1 MTITFAVILGFL
13 LDAALGD
20 PKGAWHPACLIGRLI
35 SLLERA
41 LRRLFPKTPRGETAA
56 GVLLWLLTC
65 GVSFAL
71 PFFALRLLSH
81 RHFWLAFALQT
92 ALCWLLFARKSLMR
106 AGEHVRRALSV
117 SLEEGRTAVSWYVGR
132 DTGELDEA
140 GVTKAA
146 VETVAENLTDGVVS
160 PLVFMLLGGAPL
172 GMLYKAVNTLDSMVG
187 YHNEKYE
194 YFGKFAAKMDDICN
208 FIPARLA
215 AVCLI
220 AAAGLLR
227 FDSRNALRVCRRD
240 RSKHKSPNA
249 GQTEAACA
257 GALHVQLGGDA
268 KYFGKVVKKQAFG
281 DPDRRIAPVDIT
293 RACDLMTM
301 ASVLALTLCCAVRQL
316 LTWPM

>member
-1 MTITFAVILGFL
+1 MSLTFAVLLGFL
-13 LDAALGD
+13 MDAALGD
-20 PKGAWHPACLIGRLI
+20 PKGGWHPACLIGHLV
-35 SLLERA
+35 SFLERV

-65 GVSFAL
+65 SISFAV

-81 RHFWLAFALQT
+81 RHFWLAFALQ
-92 ALCWLLFARKSLMR
+92 AVLCWLLFARKSLVR
-106 AGEHVRRALSV
+106 AGEHVKSALGV
-117 SLEEGRTAVSWYVGR
+117 SLEAGRTAISWYVGR
-132 DTGELDEA
+132 DTSELTEE

-146 VETVAENLTDGVVS
+146 VETVAENLTDGVVA
-160 PLVFMLLGGAPL
+160 PLMFMLIGGAPL

-194 YFGKFAAKMDDICN
+194 YFGKFSAKMDDAWN

-240 RSKHKSPNA
+240 RMKHKSPNA
-249 GQTEAACA
+249 GQTESACA

-268 KYFGKVVKKQAFG
+268 KYFGKLVKKQAFG
-281 DPDRRIAPVDIT
+281 DPDRRITPADIICT
-293 RACDLMTM
+293 CDLMTM